1 MSVDPKKTATSPWAF
16 AKRVD
21 HEEEVVFPDLTGTRA
36 VIFIPDDKYRKKV
49 MALGPGHVA
58 TAMRRCGIDIR
69 IADCSAWSYDD
80 IEIAKI
86 VIQSGAKIFAMG
98 ALYPQFREVERIC
111 GIIRS
116 VVPGA
121 TIILGGALP
130 TPIPEFVLRKTTAD
144 IATIGEAENTI
155 VKVMDA
161 LANDK
166 DLDGIPGI
174 AFIRDGEFINNGP
187 PLLARKVTKK
197 SVGWPAWDLYPTEYY
212 ITAPK
217 FYPFEQTDRLFPLS
231 TGRGCPYSCNFCFR
245 VSAYRIRPFDE
256 IVEEMSY
263 LVDRYKLNGFYIVD
277 DLLMLSEKKI
287 TDFCTAVINRGLKIK
302 FNCSGRVNT
311 VTPEIIRLLKE
322 AGCISIYYGIESG
335 SDHILQT
342 MSKQTNLQQVYEAVR
357 LTREAGIFASYGLM
371 FGQPGENA
379 ETLKDTVKLLKNLS
393 WGEYRAQKI
402 FGCVPF
408 PGSGLY
414 DWCKGENLIKDDQD
428 FYNRYIC
435 QDWSLDQLP
444 VNMTGIPDQE
454 VTAMFREAN
463 RDLSAFYLERMAHDW
478 VKAFGADG
486 TADGDG
492 DQGGKRMTHLF
503 DRIEANESTF
513 DVSGRS
519 G

>member
-1 MSVDPKKTATSPWAF
+1 MTQDPKKTATSPWAF

-21 HEEEVVFPDLTGTRA
+21 QEEEVVFPDLTGTK
-36 VIFIPDDKYRKKV
+36 VLIFIPDDKYRKKL
-49 MALGPGHVA
+49 MALGPGYIA
-58 TAMRRCGIDIR
+58 TAMRRCNIEVR
-69 IADCSAWSYDD
+69 IADCSAWAYDD

-86 VIQSGAKIFAMG
+86 IIQSGAKIFAMG
-98 ALYPQFREVERIC
+98 ALFPQIREVERIC

-116 VVPGA
+116 LVPGA

-130 TPIPEFVLRKTTAD
+130 TPIPEFVLRKTTGD

-155 VKVMDA
+155 VKVMEA
-161 LANDK
+161 IVNGK
-166 DLDGIPGI
+166 NLDGIPGI
-174 AFIRDGEFINNGP
+174 AFIQDGQYVNNGP
-187 PLLARKVTKK
+187 PMLSRKVTKQ
-197 SVGWPAWDLYPTEYY
+197 SVGWPAWDLYPIEYY

-217 FYPFEQTDRLFPLS
+217 FYPFEQTDRLLPIN

-256 IVEEMSY
+256 IVDEMAY
-263 LVDRYKLNGFYIVD
+263 LVERYKLNGFYIVD
-277 DLLMLSEKKI
+277 DLLMLSGKKI
-287 TDFCTAVINRGLKIK
+287 TEFCTAVIDRGLKIK

-335 SDHILQT
+335 NEHILQS
-342 MSKQTNLQQVYEAVR
+342 MSKQTNLEQVYEAVR

-379 ETLKDTVKLLKNLS
+379 ETLRDTVTLLKNLS

-408 PGSGLY
+408 PGAGLY
-414 DWCKGENLIKDDQD
+414 DWCKQQGLIKDDQN
-428 FYNRYIC
+428 FYDRYIC

-444 VNMTGIPDQE
+444 VNMTGLPDQE

-463 RDLSAFYLERMAHDW
+463 RDLSAFYLERMAGDW
-478 VKAFGADG
+478 VKAFQTDG
-486 TADGDG
+486 SIATGDG
-492 DQGGKRMTHLF
+492 EQMAHLF
-503 DRIEANESTF
+503 NRVEANESTF

-519 G
+519 S